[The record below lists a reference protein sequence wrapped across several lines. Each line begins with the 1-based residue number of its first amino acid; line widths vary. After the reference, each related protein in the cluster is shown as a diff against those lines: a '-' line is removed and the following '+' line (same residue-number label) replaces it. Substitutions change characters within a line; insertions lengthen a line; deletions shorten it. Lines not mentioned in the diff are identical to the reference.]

1 METYNLGVLYVKE
14 DKGTLLENED
24 DVFKYIPAE
33 CDCNVIYSKEPIMVD
48 AKPVPYYEEEEDN
61 SEDAISS
68 S

>member
-14 DKGTLLENED
+14 DDGTLLANED

-33 CDCNVIYSKEPIMVD
+33 CESNVVYSKEPIMVD
-48 AKPVPYYEEEEDN
+48 AKPVPYYEEEEEDSDN
-61 SEDAISS
+61 EISS